1 MTAQTEISTLAVK
14 VGEISGQLR
23 EVIHSVNNMAQ
34 KVDGMTERLL
44 TSPTTADFEKL
55 ERRVEVL
62 EAERHRNDGAKGVFS
77 AILQSKAFGMVVTA
91 ALSAFAALMAVK
103 EGLTK

>member
-1 MTAQTEISTLAVK
+1 MTTQTEISSLAVK

-44 TSPTTADFEKL
+44 TAPTTADFEKL
-55 ERRVEVL
+55 SKRVDAL
-62 EAERHRNDGAKGVFS
+62 EAEKNRNDGAKGVFS
-77 AILQSKAFGMVVTA
+77 VLFKHPTMLAILSAVAG
-91 ALSAFAALMAVK
+91 AFAAIK
-103 EGLTK
+103 GGFTK

>member
-1 MTAQTEISTLAVK
+1 MTTQTEISTLSVK

-23 EVIHSVNNMAQ
+23 EVIHTVNNMAQ

-55 ERRVEVL
+55 SKRVDAL
-62 EAERHRNDGAKGVFS
+62 EAERHRNDGAKGVFA

>member
-1 MTAQTEISTLAVK
+1 MTQSAELNALAVK

-23 EVIHSVNNMAQ
+23 EVIHTVNNMAQ

-55 ERRVEVL
+55 SKRVDAL
-62 EAERHRNDGAKGVFS
+62 EAERHRNDGAKGMIA
-77 AILQSKAFGMVVTA
+77 AILQSKAFGLIVTA
-91 ALSAFAALMAVK
+91 LLSAAAALLAVK
-103 EGLTK
+103 EGLAK

>member
-1 MTAQTEISTLAVK
+1 MTTQTEISTLAVK

-23 EVIHSVNNMAQ
+23 EVIHTVNNMAQ

-55 ERRVEVL
+55 SKRVDAL
-62 EAERHRNDGAKGVFS
+62 EAERHRNDGAKGVFA
-77 AILQSKAFGMVVTA
+77 AILRSKAFGVVVTA
-91 ALSAFAALMAVK
+91 LVSVAGAILAVR
-103 EGLTK
+103 EGLVR

>member
-1 MTAQTEISTLAVK
+1 MTTQTEISSLAVK

-44 TSPTTADFEKL
+44 TAPTTADFEKL
-55 ERRVEVL
+55 SKRVDAL
-62 EAERHRNDGAKGVFS
+62 EAEQHRSDGAKGLGLAVLKS
-77 AILQSKAFGMVVTA
+77 PAVGWLVGILAA
-91 ALSAFAALMAVK
+91 ALAAIKGGMFK
-103 EGLTK
+103 

>member
-1 MTAQTEISTLAVK
+1 MTTQTEISTLAVK

-23 EVIHSVNNMAQ
+23 EVIHTVNNMAQ

-55 ERRVEVL
+55 SKRVDAL

-77 AILQSKAFGMVVTA
+77 AILQSKAFGVFVTA
-91 ALSAFAALMAVK
+91 ILSVAGAIVAVK

>member
-1 MTAQTEISTLAVK
+1 MTTQTEISTLAVK

-23 EVIHSVNNMAQ
+23 EVIHTVNNMAQ

-55 ERRVEVL
+55 SKRVDAL
-62 EAERHRNDGAKGVFS
+62 EAEKNRSDGAKSVL
-77 AILQSKAFGMVVTA
+77 AAVLQSKVFGVVVTA
-91 ALSAFAALMAVK
+91 LVSVAGAILAVR
-103 EGLTK
+103 EGLVR

>member
-1 MTAQTEISTLAVK
+1 MTTQTEISTLAVK

-23 EVIHSVNNMAQ
+23 EVIHTVNNMAQ

-55 ERRVEVL
+55 SKRVDAL
-62 EAERHRNDGAKGVFS
+62 EAERHRNDGAKGVLGAVMKS
-77 AILQSKAFGMVVTA
+77 PVAAWIAAVVAAAYGAFKG
-91 ALSAFAALMAVK
+91 
-103 EGLTK
+103 GLLK

>member
-1 MTAQTEISTLAVK
+1 MTQSNELNALAVK

-55 ERRVEVL
+55 ERRVEAL
-62 EAERHRNDGAKGVFS
+62 EAERHRNDGAKGVLGAVMKS
-77 AILQSKAFGMVVTA
+77 PVAAWIAAVVAAAYGAFKG
-91 ALSAFAALMAVK
+91 
-103 EGLTK
+103 GLIK